1 MYINHIFKYMEP
13 FKIIVAEDDKWY
25 AELLKYHLSLND
37 EYDITVVENGKDLI
51 NALSINPEVVT
62 LDYSLPDG
70 KGEELLKKIKQLSP
84 NTEVIIVSGQEDIST
99 AINLLK
105 EGAYDYI
112 VKDDDTKQRIWK
124 TVANV
129 RANSN
134 LKQEVDELKD
144 QIVKQYDFSKTIIGS
159 STRLK
164 AVFKL
169 IEKAT
174 LSNINVSIT
183 GETGT
188 GKEVVAKAIHYNS
201 SRRKLPF
208 VAINVSA
215 IPSDLI
221 ESELFGHEKGAFTGA
236 VTKRIGK
243 FEQAKKG
250 TLFLDEVAEMDP
262 YMQAKLLRVLQER
275 ELTRVGGE
283 TNIKVDCRIICATHK
298 KLIEEVQNG
307 NFREDLYYRLIGLS
321 IELPPLRDRQED
333 VILLAKHFI
342 KLFSKENKF
351 EVKSLDESAINK
363 LLKYHYPGNIRELK
377 AIIDLAMVLSDAKE
391 ITAENIQITHQNPN
405 SNLMKEEMTMKA
417 YNQKI
422 LDYYLDKYQQNV
434 LKVAEV
440 LDIGK
445 STIYR
450 MLKEKE

>member
-1 MYINHIFKYMEP
+1 MEP
-13 FKIIVAEDDKWY
+13 FKILVAEDDTWY

-37 EYDITVVENGKDLI
+37 EYHVTVVENGKDLL
-51 NALSINPEVVT
+51 NALSAKPNIVT

-70 KGEELLKKIKQLSP
+70 QGEELLKKIKQDSP
-84 NTEVIIVSGQEDIST
+84 NTEVIIVSGQEDIKT

-112 VKDDDTKQRIWK
+112 VKDEETKERIWK
-124 TVANV
+124 TVANIK
-129 RANSN
+129 ANSN
-134 LKQEVDELKD
+134 LRQEVDELKD
-144 QIVKQYDFSKTIIGS
+144 QIVKQYDFSKTIVGS
-159 STRLK
+159 SNQLK

-174 LSNINVSIT
+174 LSNINISIT

-201 SRRKLPF
+201 DRSKLPF

-215 IPSDLI
+215 IPADLI

-236 VTKRIGK
+236 ITRRIGK

-250 TLFLDEVAEMDP
+250 TLFLDELAEMDTF
-262 YMQAKLLRVLQER
+262 MQAKLLRVLQER

-283 TNIKVDCRIICATHK
+283 TTIKVECRIICATHK
-298 KLIEEVQNG
+298 NLLEEVQKG

-321 IELPPLRDRQED
+321 IPLPPLRDRRED
-333 VILLAKHFI
+333 IILLAKHFI
-342 KLFSKENKF
+342 KQFAKENKF
-351 EVKSLDESAINK
+351 GVKTLHETAINK
-363 LLKYHYPGNIRELK
+363 LLNYRYPGNIRELK
-377 AIIDLAMVLSDAKE
+377 AMLDLAMVLSDYQE
-391 ITAENIQITHQNPN
+391 IKAEHVQITHPNPDGD
-405 SNLMKEEMTMKA
+405 LMKEEMTLRA
-417 YNQKI
+417 YNNKI
-422 LDYYLDKYQQNV
+422 LHYYLDKYNQNV
-434 LKVAEV
+434 LKVAKV

-450 MLKEKE
+450 MLKEE